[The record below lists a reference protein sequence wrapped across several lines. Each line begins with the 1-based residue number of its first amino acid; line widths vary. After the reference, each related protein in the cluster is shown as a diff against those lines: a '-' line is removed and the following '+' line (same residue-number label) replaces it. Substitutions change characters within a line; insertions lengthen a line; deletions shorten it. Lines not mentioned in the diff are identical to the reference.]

1 MNRNGFTLI
10 ELLVVLAIV
19 SIASAGSILVFD
31 RADAEN
37 NKKDIKTN
45 YVKIQRAAM
54 TYLEMDDSWR
64 SQFNTKGYMYININ
78 ELQNDNYIDE
88 DVIIA
93 SKLKGENYVFAY
105 IDGDAV
111 DTCIVNSTE
120 LGFQCVSN
128 AYGYAYDC
136 CLNAKPGFVY
146 NVAKGNE
153 KSVDESYLFDE

>member
-120 LGFQCVSN
+120 LGFQCISN
-128 AYGYAYDC
+128 ANGFAFDC
-136 CLNAKPGFVY
+136 CLHAPSGYVY
-146 NVAKGNE
+146 NVEKGNE
-153 KSVDESYLFDE
+153 RSIDESYLFDD